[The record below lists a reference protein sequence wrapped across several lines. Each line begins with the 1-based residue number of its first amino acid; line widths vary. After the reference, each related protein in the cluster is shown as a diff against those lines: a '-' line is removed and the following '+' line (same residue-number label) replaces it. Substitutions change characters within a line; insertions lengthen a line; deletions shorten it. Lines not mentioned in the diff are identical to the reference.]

1 MNAIC
6 RFFRHPWKQ
15 YAAAAG
21 VAVAITGLSL
31 LRDGFTLRI
40 HYYNALTMAGAVT
53 LLLGLLLLTAYLGA
67 FDIFGYSFSTLRS
80 QRRYRDL
87 YEYTEAKKEKRR
99 RGDRFFLPWVI
110 VGTGFLI
117 TGLLL
122 RIGL

>member
-1 MNAIC
+1 MSVFSRI
-6 RFFRHPWKQ
+6 FRHPWKQ

-21 VAVAITGLSL
+21 VAVTITFLSL
-31 LRDGFTLRI
+31 IKDGFVLRI
-40 HYYNALTMAGAVT
+40 SYYNALTMAGAVT

>member
-1 MNAIC
+1 MNVIR

-53 LLLGLLLLTAYLGA
+53 LLLGLLLMTAYLGV
-67 FDIFGYSFSTLRS
+67 FDIFGYSFSTIGTR
-80 QRRYRDL
+80 RRYHDL

-99 RGDRFFLPWVI
+99 RGDRFFVPWLI
-110 VGTGFLI
+110 VGTAFLVA
-117 TGLLL
+117 GLLL
-122 RIGL
+122 RIGM

>member
-6 RFFRHPWKQ
+6 RFFHHPWKQ

-21 VAVAITGLSL
+21 VAVVITGLSL

-53 LLLGLLLLTAYLGA
+53 LLLGLLLMTAYFGV
-67 FDIFGYSFSTLRS
+67 FDIFGYSFSTVGTK
-80 QRRYRDL
+80 RRYHDL
-87 YEYTEAKKEKRR
+87 YEYAEAKKEKRR
-99 RGDRFFLPWVI
+99 HGNKFFLPWMI
-110 VGTGFLI
+110 VGTAFLLA
-117 TGLLL
+117 GLLL

>member
-21 VAVAITGLSL
+21 VAVAIMGLSL

-53 LLLGLLLLTAYLGA
+53 LLLGLLLMTAYFGV
-67 FDIFGYSFSTLRS
+67 FDIFGYSFSTVGTK
-80 QRRYRDL
+80 RRYHDL
-87 YEYTEAKKEKRR
+87 YEYAEAKKEKRR
-99 RGDRFFLPWVI
+99 HGNKFFLPWMI
-110 VGTGFLI
+110 VGTAFLLA
-117 TGLLL
+117 GLLL